1 MPIAQDKLSKFG
13 INLRGECQLCSLL
26 LHCIQHSAT
35 QQNMG
40 HKMQGCFLN
49 LMKFSKGSKT
59 FFLSYSCVVPIF
71 AVRSFQW
78 SEENI
83 ASGTKGWHFLAGF
96 QFGSRFHQFWR
107 FLFFWVAHMP
117 ISLFNFLTKLSHDHF
132 EKFHALKVIDIS
144 IFKLVLT
151 FPILAWNLLLPD
163 QFRDLMNFVKEFG
176 WDVRLDH
183 NFVGG
188 REIIN

>member
-59 FFLSYSCVVPIF
+59 FFLPILVSSPFLLCVVFNGAKRTLHQEPRDGIF
-71 AVRSFQW
+71 WLASNLGLVFINFGDFYSSGLPTCQFPCLTFWQNCHMIILKNSTHSKWLIFQSSNW
-78 SEENI
+78 F
-83 ASGTKGWHFLAGF
+83 WHF
-96 QFGSRFHQFWR
+96 QF
-107 FLFFWVAHMP
+107 
-117 ISLFNFLTKLSHDHF
+117 
-132 EKFHALKVIDIS
+132 
-144 IFKLVLT
+144 
-151 FPILAWNLLLPD
+151 
-163 QFRDLMNFVKEFG
+163 
-176 WDVRLDH
+176 
-183 NFVGG
+183 
-188 REIIN
+188 